1 MSKVLTLKLKDEIFE
16 AVEKVL
22 KKEGIPRNR
31 YINNAIDYYNKLS
44 RRRILKTQH
53 LTEAELVQDSSL
65 EVLEEFEQF
74 EENIPE

>member
-31 YINNAIDYYNKLS
+31 YINNAIDYYNKLN
-44 RRRILKTQH
+44 RRRILKTQY
-53 LTEAELVQDSSL
+53 LTEAELVRDNSL

>member
-1 MSKVLTLKLKDEIFE
+1 MSKVLTLKLKDEIFK

-31 YINNAIDYYNKLS
+31 YINNAIDYYNKLN
-44 RRRILKTQH
+44 RRRILKTQY

>member
-31 YINNAIDYYNKLS
+31 YINTAIDYYNKLN
-44 RRRILKTQH
+44 RRRILKTKY
-53 LTEAELVQDSSL
+53 LTEAELVQDNSL

>member
-31 YINNAIDYYNKLS
+31 YINNAIDYYNKLN
-44 RRRILKTQH
+44 RRRILKTQY

>member
-31 YINNAIDYYNKLS
+31 YINNAIDCYNKLN
-44 RRRILKTQH
+44 RRRILKTQY

>member
-31 YINNAIDYYNKLS
+31 YINNAIDYYNKLN
-44 RRRILKTQH
+44 RRRILKTQY

-74 EENIPE
+74 EEKIPE

>member
-31 YINNAIDYYNKLS
+31 YINNAIDYYNKLN
-44 RRRILKTQH
+44 RRRILKTQY
-53 LTEAELVQDSSL
+53 LTEAELVQDNSL
-65 EVLEEFEQF
+65 EVLEEFKQF

>member
-22 KKEGIPRNR
+22 KNEGIPRNR
-31 YINNAIDYYNKLS
+31 YINNAIDYYNKLN
-44 RRRILKTQH
+44 RRRILKTQY
-53 LTEAELVQDSSL
+53 LAEAELVQDNSL

>member
-31 YINNAIDYYNKLS
+31 YINNAIDYYNKLN
-44 RRRILKTQH
+44 RRRILKSQY

>member
-31 YINNAIDYYNKLS
+31 YINNAIDYYNKLN
-44 RRRILKTQH
+44 RRRILKTQY
-53 LTEAELVQDSSL
+53 LTEAELVRDSSL

>member
-31 YINNAIDYYNKLS
+31 YINNAIDYYNKLN
-44 RRRILKTQH
+44 RRRILKTQY

-74 EENIPE
+74 EENITE

>member
-31 YINNAIDYYNKLS
+31 YINNAIDYYNKLN
-44 RRRILKTQH
+44 RRRILKTQY
-53 LTEAELVQDSSL
+53 LTEAELVQDNSL
-65 EVLEEFEQF
+65 EVLRKISLNEDKK
-74 EENIPE
+74 I

>member
-1 MSKVLTLKLKDEIFE
+1 MSKVLTLKLRDEIFE

-31 YINNAIDYYNKLS
+31 YINNAIDYYNKLN
-44 RRRILKTQH
+44 RRRILKTQY

>member
-31 YINNAIDYYNKLS
+31 YINNAIDYYNKLN
-44 RRRILKTQH
+44 RRRILKTQY
-53 LTEAELVQDSSL
+53 LAEAKLVRESSL

>member
-31 YINNAIDYYNKLS
+31 YINNAIDYYNKLN
-44 RRRILKTQH
+44 RRRILKTQY
-53 LTEAELVQDSSL
+53 LTEAKLGVESSL
-65 EVLEEFEQF
+65 EMLEEFEQF
-74 EENIPE
+74 EEKIPE

>member
-31 YINNAIDYYNKLS
+31 YINNALDYYNKLN
-44 RRRILKTQH
+44 RRRILKTQY